1 MPELQTME
9 SPKIAG
15 FVNPN
20 FNRNRKRIEE
30 DEKELEALEA
40 STEEVKEEEE
50 EVVASEEEQ
59 EVDDKDLSREEKS
72 FKKRYGDVRR
82 HMQQKEKEWE
92 EKFAAL
98 ENRLGEENIR
108 PPKSDEDIESW
119 AAEYPDVASIVETIA
134 AKKAQEMFNKAEDRL
149 QKLDAKEAEIS
160 RTSAEDNIRKAHSDF
175 DKLREADDFHDW
187 VDEQPKWVQNALYE
201 NSDDADSVIRVIDL
215 YKVDNGMTKS
225 DYAANRKNAAKTVK
239 KGSKAK
245 IEADQ
250 SAGSYKESDI
260 AKMSAK
266 DYEKQEEAI
275 TAAIRSGKFIYDL
288 SGSAR
293 YILLTK

>member
-40 STEEVKEEEE
+40 STEEVKEE

-293 YILLTK
+293 

>member
-9 SPKIAG
+9 SPKTAG

-20 FNRNRKRIEE
+20 HNNRNRRRIEE
-30 DEKELEALEA
+30 EEKELQELESKA
-40 STEEVKEEEE
+40 PEEE
-50 EVVASEEEQ
+50 EVAVEATEEVE
-59 EVDDKDLSREEKS
+59 DKDLSREEKS

-92 EKFAAL
+92 EKFTAL
-98 ENRLGEENIR
+98 EARLGQENIR
-108 PPKSDEDIESW
+108 PPKSDEDIETW

-134 AKKAQEMFNKAEDRL
+134 TKKAQEMFNKAEDRL
-149 QKLDAKEAEIS
+149 QKLDAKEAEMS
-160 RTSAEDNIRKAHSDF
+160 RSSAEQDIRKAHPDF

-187 VDEQPKWVQNALYE
+187 VEAQPKWVQDALYE
-201 NSDDADSVIRVIDL
+201 NSEDAASVVRVIDL

-225 DYAANRKNAAKTVK
+225 DDAAKRKAAAGTIK

-245 IEADQ
+245 IDVEE
-250 SAGSYKESDI
+250 SSGSFKESDI

-266 DYEKQEEAI
+266 EYEQQEEAI
-275 TAAIRSGKFIYDL
+275 TNAIRSGKFIYDL

-293 YILLTK
+293 

>member
-9 SPKIAG
+9 CPKKVG
-15 FVNPN
+15 FVISSNS
-20 FNRNRKRIEE
+20 RHRKRIEE
-30 DEKELEALEA
+30 DEKELEELEA
-40 STEEVKEEEE
+40 TEPKEEEE
-50 EVVASEEEQ
+50 VTGSEE
-59 EVDDKDLSREEKS
+59 EVDDKDLSGEEKS

-92 EKFAAL
+92 EKLAAL
-98 ENRLGEENIR
+98 ENRLGQENIR

-149 QKLDAKEAEIS
+149 QQLDAKEAEIS
-160 RTSAEDNIRKAHSDF
+160 RSSAEDNIRKAHSDF
-175 DKLREADDFHDW
+175 DKLREADEFHDW

-225 DYAANRKNAAKTVK
+225 DYATNRKNAAKTVK
-239 KGSKAK
+239 KGSRTKV
-245 IEADQ
+245 EADQ
-250 SAGSYKESDI
+250 SAGSYTESQI
-260 AKMSAK
+260 SKMSAK

-293 YILLTK
+293 

>member
-9 SPKIAG
+9 SPKTAG

-20 FNRNRKRIEE
+20 HNNRNRRRIEE
-30 DEKELEALEA
+30 EEKELQELE
-40 STEEVKEEEE
+40 SKTPEEE
-50 EVVASEEEQ
+50 EVAVEATEEVE
-59 EVDDKDLSREEKS
+59 DKDLSREEKS

-92 EKFAAL
+92 EKFTAL
-98 ENRLGEENIR
+98 EARLGQENIR
-108 PPKSDEDIESW
+108 PPKSDEDIETW
-119 AAEYPDVASIVETIA
+119 AAEFPDVASIVETIA
-134 AKKAQEMFNKAEDRL
+134 TKKAQEMFNKAEDRL
-149 QKLDAKEAEIS
+149 QKLDAKEAEMS
-160 RTSAEDNIRKAHSDF
+160 RSSAEQDIRKAHPDF

-187 VDEQPKWVQNALYE
+187 VEAQPKWVQDALYE
-201 NSDDADSVIRVIDL
+201 NSEDAASVVRVIDL

-225 DYAANRKNAAKTVK
+225 DDAAKRKAAAGTIK

-245 IEADQ
+245 IDVEE
-250 SAGSYKESDI
+250 SSGSFKESDI

-266 DYEKQEEAI
+266 EYEQQEEAI
-275 TAAIRSGKFIYDL
+275 TNAIRSGKFIYDL

-293 YILLTK
+293 

>member
-9 SPKIAG
+9 SPKKVG
-15 FVNPN
+15 FVNSSYS
-20 FNRNRKRIEE
+20 RHRKRIEE
-30 DEKELEALEA
+30 DEKELEELEA
-40 STEEVKEEEE
+40 TEPKEE
-50 EVVASEEEQ
+50 EVVASEE

-92 EKFAAL
+92 EKLAAL
-98 ENRLGEENIR
+98 ENRLGQENIR

-134 AKKAQEMFNKAEDRL
+134 AKKAQEMFNKADDRL

-160 RTSAEDNIRKAHSDF
+160 RSSAEDDIRKAHSDF
-175 DKLREADDFHDW
+175 DKLREADEFHDW

-225 DYAANRKNAAKTVK
+225 DYATNRKNAAKTVK
-239 KGSKAK
+239 KGSRTKV
-245 IEADQ
+245 EADQ
-250 SAGSYKESDI
+250 SAGSYTESQI
-260 AKMSAK
+260 SKMSAK

-275 TAAIRSGKFIYDL
+275 TNAIRSGKFIYDL

-293 YILLTK
+293 

>member
-50 EVVASEEEQ
+50 VVASEEEQ

-92 EKFAAL
+92 EKFTAL
-98 ENRLGEENIR
+98 EARLGQENIR
-108 PPKSDEDIESW
+108 PPKSDEDIETW

-134 AKKAQEMFNKAEDRL
+134 TKKAQEMFNKAEDRL
-149 QKLDAKEAEIS
+149 QKLDAKEAEMS
-160 RTSAEDNIRKAHSDF
+160 RSSAEQDIRKAHPDF

-187 VDEQPKWVQNALYE
+187 VEAQPKWVQDALYE
-201 NSDDADSVIRVIDL
+201 NSEDAASVVRVIDL

-225 DYAANRKNAAKTVK
+225 DDAAKRKAAAGTIK

-245 IEADQ
+245 IDVEE
-250 SAGSYKESDI
+250 SSGSFKESDI

-266 DYEKQEEAI
+266 EYEQQEEAI
-275 TAAIRSGKFIYDL
+275 TNAIRSGKFIYDL

-293 YILLTK
+293 

>member
-50 EVVASEEEQ
+50 VVVASEEEQ

-293 YILLTK
+293 

>member
-1 MPELQTME
+1 MPELQTIE
-9 SPKIAG
+9 KPKSAG
-15 FVNPN
+15 FVNSSYS
-20 FNRNRKRIEE
+20 RHRSRIEE
-30 DEKELEALEA
+30 DEKELEELEA
-40 STEEVKEEEE
+40 KPEEEE
-50 EVVASEEEQ
+50 KVEATKEEVE
-59 EVDDKDLSREEKS
+59 DKDLSREEKS

-92 EKFAAL
+92 EKLAAL
-98 ENRLGEENIR
+98 ENRLGQENIR

-149 QKLDAKEAEIS
+149 QQLDAKEAEIS

-175 DKLREADDFHDW
+175 DKLREADEFHDW
-187 VDEQPKWVQNALYE
+187 VDDQPKWVQNALYE

-225 DYAANRKNAAKTVK
+225 DYAAKRKAAAKTVK

-245 IEADQ
+245 IEAEET
-250 SAGSYKESDI
+250 AGSYTESQI

-266 DYEKQEEAI
+266 EYENQEEAI
-275 TAAIRSGKFIYDL
+275 TNAIRSGKFIYDL

-293 YILLTK
+293 

>member
-1 MPELQTME
+1 MPELQTVE
-9 SPKIAG
+9 SPKKVG
-15 FVNPN
+15 FVNSN
-20 FNRNRKRIEE
+20 YSRHRSRIEE
-30 DEKELEALEA
+30 DEKELEELEA
-40 STEEVKEEEE
+40 TEPKEEEVAVEATE
-50 EVVASEEEQ
+50 ET
-59 EVDDKDLSREEKS
+59 EVEDKDLSREEKS

-92 EKFAAL
+92 EKLAAL
-98 ENRLGEENIR
+98 ENRLTNENIR

-119 AAEYPDVASIVETIA
+119 AAKYPDVASIVETIA
-134 AKKAQEMFNKAEDRL
+134 AKKAQEMFNKADDRL

-160 RTSAEDNIRKAHSDF
+160 RSSAEDNIRKAHSDF
-175 DKLREADDFHDW
+175 DKLREADEFHDW

-225 DYAANRKNAAKTVK
+225 DYAAKRRAAAKTVK

-245 IEADQ
+245 IDAEET
-250 SAGSYKESDI
+250 AGSYTESQI

-266 DYEKQEEAI
+266 EYENQEEAI
-275 TAAIRSGKFIYDL
+275 TNAIRSGKFIYDL

-293 YILLTK
+293 

>member
-1 MPELQTME
+1 MPEIQTME
-9 SPKIAG
+9 TPKTAG

-20 FNRNRKRIEE
+20 HNNRNRRRIEE
-30 DEKELEALEA
+30 EEKELQELESKA
-40 STEEVKEEEE
+40 PEEE
-50 EVVASEEEQ
+50 EVAVEATEEVE
-59 EVDDKDLSREEKS
+59 DKDLSREEKS

-92 EKFAAL
+92 EKFTAL
-98 ENRLGEENIR
+98 EARLGQENIR
-108 PPKSDEDIESW
+108 PPKSDEDIETW

-134 AKKAQEMFNKAEDRL
+134 TKKAQEMFNKAEDRL
-149 QKLDAKEAEIS
+149 QKLDAKEAEMS
-160 RTSAEDNIRKAHSDF
+160 RSSAEQDIRKAHPDF

-187 VDEQPKWVQNALYE
+187 VEAQPKWVQDALYE
-201 NSDDADSVIRVIDL
+201 NSEDAASVVRVIDL

-225 DYAANRKNAAKTVK
+225 DDAAKRKAAAGTIK

-245 IEADQ
+245 IDVEE
-250 SAGSYKESDI
+250 SSGSFKESDI

-266 DYEKQEEAI
+266 EYEQQEEAI
-275 TAAIRSGKFIYDL
+275 TNAIRSGKFIYDL

-293 YILLTK
+293 

>member
-9 SPKIAG
+9 SPKKVG
-15 FVNPN
+15 FVNSSYS
-20 FNRNRKRIEE
+20 RHRKRIEE
-30 DEKELEALEA
+30 DEKELEELEA
-40 STEEVKEEEE
+40 TEPKEEE
-50 EVVASEEEQ
+50 VLASEE

-92 EKFAAL
+92 EKLAAL
-98 ENRLGEENIR
+98 ENRLGQENIR

-149 QKLDAKEAEIS
+149 QQLDAKEAEIS
-160 RTSAEDNIRKAHSDF
+160 RSSAEDDIRKAHSDF
-175 DKLREADDFHDW
+175 DKLREADEFHDW

-225 DYAANRKNAAKTVK
+225 DYATNRKNAAKTVK
-239 KGSKAK
+239 KGSRTKV
-245 IEADQ
+245 EADQ
-250 SAGSYKESDI
+250 SAGSYTESQI
-260 AKMSAK
+260 SKMSAK

-293 YILLTK
+293 

>member
-293 YILLTK
+293 